1 LSAKRGCNHRTTA
14 DDWTVLQILIG
25 TWSAMRLLLVSILLG
40 GTSFAQVGAQERN
53 RQRMPGH
60 MNVLLAEAEVLRIR
74 DA

>member
-1 LSAKRGCNHRTTA
+1 
-14 DDWTVLQILIG
+14 
-25 TWSAMRLLLVSILLG
+25 MRLLLVSIRLG
-40 GTSFAQVGAQERN
+40 GTSFALVGAQERN